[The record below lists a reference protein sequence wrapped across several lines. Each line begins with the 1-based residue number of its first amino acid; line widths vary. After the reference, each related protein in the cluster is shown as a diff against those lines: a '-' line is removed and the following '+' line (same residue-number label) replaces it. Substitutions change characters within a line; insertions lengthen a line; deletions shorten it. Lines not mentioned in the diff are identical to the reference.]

1 VQGDFAI
8 PGPAPAPAVSVIIAT
23 YNRAHTLRHAV
34 QSVCNS
40 SFSDWELIVVGDGC
54 TDDTAQCISS
64 FNDPRVRFVNLA
76 KRFGH
81 QAGPHNHGLTLARG
95 RYVAFLNHDDFYF
108 PDHLEKCVAELESSG
123 ADLVWVAC
131 AIANVKAVTDG
142 DRPFAFAL
150 HGVPAAPEYT
160 PLATYISSSW
170 VFRRGLAQ
178 RVGPWRSP
186 EKAYVTPSQE
196 WLFRAWYSGAT
207 LKFLPSVTVIVV
219 LAGPRP
225 GSYARPISPEHE
237 LIAQWLKEDPKCRER
252 ILEEAAVNE
261 AMGHFLHYRYPSLR
275 SLRRMLL
282 RPVYFL
288 LARMGIHPLSLPI
301 AMVFGRLGSVVR
313 NHRRITGAQ

>member
-1 VQGDFAI
+1 VQGDSAI

-54 TDDTAQCISS
+54 TDDTAQCVSS

-76 KRFGH
+76 RRFGH

-123 ADLVWVAC
+123 ADLVWVPC

-142 DRPFAFAL
+142 DRPFSFAL

-160 PLATYISSSW
+160 PLA
-170 VFRRGLAQ
+170 
-178 RVGPWRSP
+178 SP
-186 EKAYVTPSQE
+186 GCFDE
-196 WLFRAWYSGAT
+196 AW
-207 LKFLPSVTVIVV
+207 PSVSDRG
-219 LAGPRP
+219 A
-225 GSYARPISPEHE
+225 H
-237 LIAQWLKEDPKCRER
+237 PK
-252 ILEEAAVNE
+252 
-261 AMGHFLHYRYPSLR
+261 
-275 SLRRMLL
+275 
-282 RPVYFL
+282 
-288 LARMGIHPLSLPI
+288 
-301 AMVFGRLGSVVR
+301 RL
-313 NHRRITGAQ
+313 T

>member
-1 VQGDFAI
+1 MQGDSAI

-76 KRFGH
+76 RRFGH

-123 ADLVWVAC
+123 ADLVWVPC
-131 AIANVKAVTDG
+131 AIANVKAVTEG
-142 DRPFAFAL
+142 DRPFSFAL

-301 AMVFGRLGSVVR
+301 AMVFGRRGSVVR

>member
-1 VQGDFAI
+1 MQGDFAI

-170 VFRRGLAQ
+170 VLRRGLAQ

-301 AMVFGRLGSVVR
+301 AMVFGRRGSVVR

>member
-1 VQGDFAI
+1 LKLSA
-8 PGPAPAPAVSVIIAT
+8 ST
-23 YNRAHTLRHAV
+23 TT
-34 QSVCNS
+34 S
-40 SFSDWELIVVGDGC
+40 
-54 TDDTAQCISS
+54 
-64 FNDPRVRFVNLA
+64 
-76 KRFGH
+76 
-81 QAGPHNHGLTLARG
+81 
-95 RYVAFLNHDDFYF
+95 
-108 PDHLEKCVAELESSG
+108 
-123 ADLVWVAC
+123 
-131 AIANVKAVTDG
+131 
-142 DRPFAFAL
+142 
-150 HGVPAAPEYT
+150 
-160 PLATYISSSW
+160 
-170 VFRRGLAQ
+170 GLAQ

-288 LARMGIHPLSLPI
+288 LTRMGIHPLSLPI
-301 AMVFGRLGSVVR
+301 AMVFGRRGSVVR